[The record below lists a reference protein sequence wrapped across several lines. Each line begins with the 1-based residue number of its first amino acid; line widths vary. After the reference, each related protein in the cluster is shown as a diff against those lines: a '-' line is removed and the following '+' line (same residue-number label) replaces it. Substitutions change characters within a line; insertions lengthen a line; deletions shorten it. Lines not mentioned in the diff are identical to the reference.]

1 MKYNGVIENKLRLLE
16 NKIEEIRSW
25 NITSLNKIKKSTLIR
40 NAVERA
46 LQVSIEIMLDIAE
59 RILALEN
66 CKPSMSSSEA
76 IAKLEDLGIIRES
89 EKYIDMIRFRNFIVH
104 RYEYVD
110 VNILFTIV
118 DKKLN
123 YFEYFVD
130 EIRNAISIG

>member
-16 NKIEEIRSW
+16 QKIEEIRSW
-25 NITSLNKIKKSTLIR
+25 DITSLEDIKKSSLIR

-46 LQVSIEIMLDIAE
+46 LQVAIEIMIDIAE

-66 CKPSMSSSEA
+66 RKPSMSSAES
-76 IAKLEDLGIIRES
+76 IAKLEDLGIIKEA
-89 EKYIDMIRFRNFIVH
+89 EQYIDMIRFRNFIVH

-118 DKKLN
+118 KKELPC
-123 YFEYFVD
+123 FEAFVD
-130 EIRNAISIG
+130 EIRKAQKD

>member
-1 MKYNGVIENKLRLLE
+1 MEYNGVIENKIRLLE

-25 NITSLNKIKKSTLIR
+25 DITSLNKIKNSTLIR

-66 CKPSMSSSEA
+66 CKPPMSSSEA
-76 IAKLEDLGIIRES
+76 IAKLEDLGIIKES

-110 VNILFTIV
+110 INILFTIV
-118 DKKLN
+118 TKKLH

>member
-25 NITSLNKIKKSTLIR
+25 DITSLNKIKKSTLIR

-66 CKPSMSSSEA
+66 CKPAMSSSEA
-76 IAKLEDLGIIRES
+76 IAKLEDLGIIKES
-89 EKYIDMIRFRNFIVH
+89 EKYVDMIRFRNFIVH

-110 VNILFTIV
+110 INILFTIV
-118 DKKLN
+118 NKKLH
-123 YFEYFVD
+123 YFEFFID

>member
-16 NKIEEIRSW
+16 QKIEEIRSW
-25 NITSLNKIKKSTLIR
+25 DIISLEDIKKSSLIR

-46 LQVSIEIMLDIAE
+46 LQVAIEIMIDVAE

-66 CKPSMSSSEA
+66 RKPTMNSAEV
-76 IAKLEDLGIIRES
+76 IAKLEDLGIIKES
-89 EKYIDMIRFRNFIVH
+89 DKYIDMVRFRNFIVH

-118 DKKLN
+118 NKKLHC
-123 YFEYFVD
+123 FESFVD
-130 EIRNAISIG
+130 EIRKS